1 MDSGRI
7 STAIVGKMFL
17 MSLFS
22 IISLFVGLSA
32 IGIWKGSQRHSFN
45 TIIIK
50 LGGAQYMA
58 GAGFLIAAVLA
69 LLSIKLSLFVLII
82 TLLSMLILTVTAS
95 IELFEVTRERR
106 TLYIVSSIASYSLL
120 LMLLG
125 SITI

>member
-1 MDSGRI
+1 
-7 STAIVGKMFL
+7 
-17 MSLFS
+17 
-22 IISLFVGLSA
+22 
-32 IGIWKGSQRHSFN
+32 
-45 TIIIK
+45 
-50 LGGAQYMA
+50 MA

-82 TLLSMLILTVTAS
+82 TLLSTLILTVTAS